1 MLEIL
6 TAIVSSAITLFIIL
20 DPLLS
25 TSMFIDLTRGLSG
38 KEVLKQAGIA
48 TSVAGVLMLVFL
60 VFNDVIFSIL
70 NIELDS
76 FKVAGGIILFILG
89 LQIVLGLEIGGKAAH
104 EARAEQARDGAEL
117 LPGTVRKSMAG
128 VIIGTP
134 IMCGPGTITT
144 VMIYRDTNHVWS
156 GNDHNGYDH
165 RLRVWYSH
173 NRSSNHSFSAGHLDD
188 SGIFLT
194 DHRCPWRN
202 GDCDSVKDR
211 RTVAHSNCRTYN
223 MERGSRPYRTN
234 CSRTLRW

>member
-1 MLEIL
+1 MLEML

-20 DPLLS
+20 VPLLS

-144 VMIYRDTNHVWS
+144 VMIIGSEYGILITAVAIILALLVIWMMLAFSSRITDVLGETVIVSLLKIVGLLLTAIAVHTIWS
-156 GNDHNGYDH
+156 GVVG
-165 RLRVWYSH
+165 LI
-173 NRSSNHSFSAGHLDD
+173 GL
-188 SGIFLT
+188 
-194 DHRCPWRN
+194 
-202 GDCDSVKDR
+202 
-211 RTVAHSNCRTYN
+211 TVA
-223 MERGSRPYRTN
+223 G
-234 CSRTLRW
+234 L

>member
-144 VMIYRDTNHVWS
+144 VMIIGSEYGILITAVAIILSLLVIWMI
-156 GNDHNGYDH
+156 
-165 RLRVWYSH
+165 LAF
-173 NRSSNHSFSAGHLDD
+173 SSRITAVLGE
-188 SGIFLT
+188 
-194 DHRCPWRN
+194 
-202 GDCDSVKDR
+202 
-211 RTVAHSNCRTYN
+211 TVIVILSKIV
-223 MERGSRPYRTN
+223 
-234 CSRTLRW
+234 

>member
-144 VMIYRDTNHVWS
+144 VMIIGSEYGILITAVAIILSLLVIWMILAFSSRITAVLGETVIVILSKIVGLLLTAIAIHTIWS
-156 GNDHNGYDH
+156 GVVG
-165 RLRVWYSH
+165 LI
-173 NRSSNHSFSAGHLDD
+173 GL
-188 SGIFLT
+188 
-194 DHRCPWRN
+194 
-202 GDCDSVKDR
+202 
-211 RTVAHSNCRTYN
+211 TVA
-223 MERGSRPYRTN
+223 G
-234 CSRTLRW
+234 L

>member
-1 MLEIL
+1 MRDPNL
-6 TAIVSSAITLFIIL
+6 T
-20 DPLLS
+20 

-38 KEVLKQAGIA
+38 KEVLKLAGIA
-48 TSVAGVLMLVFL
+48 TSVAVVLMLVFL

-134 IMCGPGTITT
+134 IMCGPGTIPT
-144 VMIYRDTNHVWS
+144 VMIIGSEYGILITAVAIILSLLVIWMILAFSSRITAVLGETVIVILSKIVGLLLTAIAVHTIWS
-156 GNDHNGYDH
+156 GVVG
-165 RLRVWYSH
+165 LI
-173 NRSSNHSFSAGHLDD
+173 GL
-188 SGIFLT
+188 
-194 DHRCPWRN
+194 
-202 GDCDSVKDR
+202 
-211 RTVAHSNCRTYN
+211 TVA
-223 MERGSRPYRTN
+223 G
-234 CSRTLRW
+234 L